1 MAKKVKNV
9 VKCDNCGRNIVINP
23 RYKKNGDL
31 EYRYFT
37 CRRCKTVY
45 VISVTDGPL
54 REEIKKYEKILEEK
68 KDKNV
73 PPETMQEAQLIL
85 KNNVQRS
92 KELKIKYPLKLKV
105 WER

>member
-9 VKCDNCGRNIVINP
+9 IKCDNCGRNIVINP
-23 RYKKNGDL
+23 RYKKVGDL